1 MVSSSSPFILISGI
15 GFSLDCLSYYCPVTV
30 AIGLLFIS
38 MSSDGFLRLTF
49 LSFCPVA
56 FHLACLPIPCPPL
69 RDTLQQAQLPF
80 VQNTLCQYPSPHSPH
95 IPPLSSQ
102 SLPHSRTTHQSA
114 AKAPQMAPLHQSRV
128 SGCREVKNRAQ
139 VGRNAGFAIF
149 HPVTL
154 IFIGRSGMLQGA
166 WGIDLWAK
174 EWRREGCWSFL
185 RLRAWRCDEEVQL

>member
-1 MVSSSSPFILISGI
+1 MSSSDSRLILIFSD
-15 GFSLDCLSYYCPVTV
+15 GFSQLTFYTHFGYWFSPDCLPYYCPVTV

-69 RDTLQQAQLPF
+69 RDTLQQAQLHF
-80 VQNTLCQYPSPHSPH
+80 VQNTICQYPSPHSPH
-95 IPPLSSQ
+95 ICPLSSQ

-139 VGRNAGFAIF
+139 VGRNAGFDIF
-149 HPVTL
+149 SS
-154 IFIGRSGMLQGA
+154 RN
-166 WGIDLWAK
+166 IDIHRQIWYAAGSL
-174 EWRREGCWSFL
+174 GH
-185 RLRAWRCDEEVQL
+185 